1 MRTMARKIWS
11 GEEADVWFALSRKK
25 AKAPARKGKPTAAGR
40 STSRPLGLVEAHR
53 KAMREKRV
61 LKP

>member
-1 MRTMARKIWS
+1 MWTMARKIWS
-11 GEEADVWFALSRKK
+11 GEEADFWFALSRKK
-25 AKAPARKGKPTAAGR
+25 AKAPRRKVEPKATART
-40 STSRPLGLVEAHR
+40 SSRPLGLVEAHR

>member
-1 MRTMARKIWS
+1 MRTMARKMWS
-11 GEEADVWFALSRKK
+11 GEEADFWFALSRKK
-25 AKAPARKGKPTAAGR
+25 PKGVGRKAESKAAART
-40 STSRPLGLVEAHR
+40 SSRPLGLVEAHR